1 MTKRSISFVIALVA
15 TSPAFAQVDA
25 YSLRS
30 KYGPPL
36 DRDTFTVRP
45 RIEMVVDY
53 GPSKQVCK
61 IQLPS
66 GKQIVGTVPEGMVTK
81 QQVHEVLDEVIP
93 PSIRGKE
100 LNTIMTATGAPML
113 FITVYEHVT
122 IGEFQIGDMGRGIT
136 VTFKDPACAKQTAP

>member
-45 RIEMVVDY
+45 GIEMVVDY

-66 GKQIVGTVPEGMVTK
+66 GMQIVGTVPVGTVTK
-81 QQVHEVLDEVIP
+81 QQIHEVLNDVVP
-93 PSIRGKE
+93 SSIRGKE
-100 LNTIMTATGAPML
+100 LNHLMEATGAPML
-113 FITVYEHVT
+113 FITEYEHVS
-122 IGEFQIGDMGRGIT
+122 IEEFQIGGMGKGIN
-136 VTFKDPACAKQTAP
+136 VTFKDLACAKQTAP